1 MSKAKS
7 MPIKFLKA
15 SGKGFFVDKEGYAL
29 GIQDELADVIKVDAF
44 KKQVKDIM
52 SIVRWN
58 IIGEGKVILDN
69 QM

>member
-1 MSKAKS
+1 M
-7 MPIKFLKA
+7 
-15 SGKGFFVDKEGYAL
+15 
-29 GIQDELADVIKVDAF
+29 ADVIKVDAF

-69 QM
+69 QMQELQDSIKKYGILNRQKNIA